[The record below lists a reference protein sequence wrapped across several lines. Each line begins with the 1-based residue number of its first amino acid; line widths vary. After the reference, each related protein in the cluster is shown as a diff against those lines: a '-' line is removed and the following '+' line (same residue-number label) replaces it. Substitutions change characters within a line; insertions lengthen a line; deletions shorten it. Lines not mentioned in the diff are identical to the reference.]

1 MKRAF
6 KIAGI
11 VLGVLA
17 ALVVVASL
25 IVVNTVASS
34 ERLTRILKQ
43 HVPQYVNCQME
54 LGKASVTLFKTFP
67 NLGVG
72 IEHVALVN
80 PMKGSP
86 SDTLA
91 SIDEITVTLDLK
103 QLLREKKVM
112 IRQCV
117 LENALVNIYTDPKG
131 NSNLNVFQVKE
142 NTDTTVF
149 SFDYLVDMEEIRLK
163 NATLF
168 FTDGPGHFSMR
179 VKGVDM
185 GLNGKFQDDDIR
197 AGLKMKVGD
206 FYLLNYATTFG
217 IKNVS
222 LAFTGGLKQF
232 ELLEGVLTATKPDL
246 QLKPSQKEAVHV
258 TMPFE
263 FNLKDLKGRFWDA
276 KASLE
281 DFLLFVKG
289 NATVAKDGN
298 LVFGF
303 DVVSNDMSLDGLL
316 SYLPLDLNSLTGP
329 YDPKDK
335 LKLTIPRGKVE
346 VNPTKAPHI
355 RLKIQA
361 NDLSA
366 VVSGQEPPLLKG
378 SAGVLLGMDLR
389 KANNNIEKA
398 DIEVKDCALH
408 WRESNL
414 NLKGKAVDNKADFQ
428 VNIDLLDVKQI
439 VDLINGLNLPK
450 EPKPKEES
458 HPFMVPPGMDLT
470 VGLHTKK
477 TVYEDIDFNDL
488 AGTVTMKDTTLV
500 LQDIKCSNKSA
511 RMELSA
517 LYKSA
522 REDNL
527 FFALDFRLAD
537 VQVHDFLHMIP
548 YFDTLV
554 PMLKTFDGQCDLG
567 IDASTNLGAD
577 YLPKLPTLRGEA
589 TVKGKNLTVKDE
601 FTFTKITD
609 LLGVST
615 GGEFRVDNLDVQL
628 FAQNSRIDLWPSQV
642 AVGKYGAVVE
652 GFMTPD
658 KNVEYH
664 ISLTESPFRMRHAV
678 KVWGPLDKLKFDL
691 EPSKYPNH
699 YTPLERSEHKQFHK
713 DLRKMLAERV
723 KSRLQKTE

>member
-1 MKRAF
+1 MP
-6 KIAGI
+6 
-11 VLGVLA
+11 
-17 ALVVVASL
+17 
-25 IVVNTVASS
+25 ASS
-34 ERLTRILKQ
+34 
-43 HVPQYVNCQME
+43 
-54 LGKASVTLFKTFP
+54 
-67 NLGVG
+67 
-72 IEHVALVN
+72 
-80 PMKGSP
+80 

-232 ELLEGVLTATKPDL
+232 ELLKGVLTATKPDL

-335 LKLTIPRGKVE
+335 LKLTIPHGKVE

-428 VNIDLLDVKQI
+428 VNIDLLD
-439 VDLINGLNLPK
+439 DGLNLPK

-488 AGTVTMKDTTLV
+488 AGTVTMKDT
-500 LQDIKCSNKSA
+500 
-511 RMELSA
+511 
-517 LYKSA
+517 
-522 REDNL
+522 
-527 FFALDFRLAD
+527 
-537 VQVHDFLHMIP
+537 
-548 YFDTLV
+548 TLV

-628 FAQNSRIDLWPSQV
+628 FAQNSKIDLWPSQV

-664 ISLTESPFRMRHAV
+664 ICLTESPFRMRHAV

-699 YTPLERSEHKQFHK
+699 YTPLERSERKQFHK